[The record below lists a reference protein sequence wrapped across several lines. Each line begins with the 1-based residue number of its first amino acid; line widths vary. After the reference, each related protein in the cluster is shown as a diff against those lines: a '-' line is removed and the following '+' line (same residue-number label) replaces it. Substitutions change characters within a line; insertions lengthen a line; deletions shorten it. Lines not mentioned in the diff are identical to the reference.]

1 MFADAMKNAFGQDY
15 LVWLG
20 LLALVVFTAATVEGL
35 VQTWLRHE
43 RYDWRAYFASMADMA
58 GRKLIG
64 LAGLSLAT
72 PVFALAHAH
81 RIFTIE
87 LSTPVAFLVL
97 FLGLEFCYYWYHRAS
112 HKVRWFW
119 ATHAV
124 HHSPN
129 ELTLATA
136 LRLGWTGKLT
146 GATLFYTPL
155 VWLGFSP
162 AAVLAALA
170 ANLLYQ
176 FWLHAPYIPRLG
188 PLEWILN
195 TPTHHKVHH
204 ASNPEYLDCNYG
216 GVLIIFDRMFGT
228 FVDFREDIPIRYGLT
243 TPLLTNNPLRIA
255 LHEWIALGRDL
266 LAARSW
272 KTVAEV
278 LVGPPGGWARPE
290 EALNAAG
297 ALRLPS
303 PGSAARAPSA

>member
-1 MFADAMKNAFGQDY
+1 MFADAMQTAFGADY
-15 LVWLG
+15 LLWLG
-20 LLALVVFTAATVEGL
+20 LLAAVVFTAATAEGL
-35 VQTWLRHE
+35 VQTYLRHAQ
-43 RYDWRAYFASMADMA
+43 YDWRAYFASMADMV

-64 LAGLSLAT
+64 LLGLSLAT

-81 RIFTIE
+81 RLTTIE

-97 FLGLEFCYYWYHRAS
+97 FVGLEFCYYWYHRVS
-112 HKVRWFW
+112 HKSRWFW

-155 VWLGFSP
+155 VWLGFAP
-162 AAVLAALA
+162 AAVLAALS

-204 ASNPEYLDCNYG
+204 ASNEEYLDCNYG

-228 FVDFREDIPIRYGLT
+228 FVDLRDDIEIRYGLT
-243 TPLLTNNPLRIA
+243 TPLTTSNPVKIA
-255 LHEWIALGRDL
+255 LHEWINLGRDV
-266 LAARSW
+266 LAAPDW
-272 KTVAEV
+272 KERVEIV
-278 LVGPPGGWARPE
+278 FGPPGGKAKAQK
-290 EALNAAG
+290 EAQVADGFTAQ
-297 ALRLPS
+297 
-303 PGSAARAPSA
+303 RAS

>member
-1 MFADAMKNAFGQDY
+1 MFADAMQSAFGQDY
-15 LVWLG
+15 LEWLT
-20 LLALVVFTAATVEGL
+20 LLALIVFAAATAEGL
-35 VQTWLRHE
+35 VKTWLR
-43 RYDWRAYFASMADMA
+43 RDSYDWRAYFASMADMV

-64 LAGLSLAT
+64 LLGLSLAT
-72 PVFALAHAH
+72 PVFALAYAH
-81 RIFTIE
+81 RLTTIE

-97 FLGLEFCYYWYHRAS
+97 FVGLEFCYYWYHRVS
-112 HKVRWFW
+112 HKSRWFW

-162 AAVLAALA
+162 AAVLAALS

-204 ASNPEYLDCNYG
+204 ASNEEYLDCNYG
-216 GVLIIFDRMFGT
+216 GVLIVFDRMFGT
-228 FVDFREDIPIRYGLT
+228 FVDLRDDIEIRYGLT
-243 TPLLTNNPLRIA
+243 TPLTTNNPVLISV
-255 LHEWIALGRDL
+255 HEWINLGRDVK
-266 LAARSW
+266 AAGSW
-272 KTVAEV
+272 MERAQIVF
-278 LVGPPGGWARPE
+278 GPPGGTPRP
-290 EALNAAG
+290 AAVAAAG
-297 ALRLPS
+297 RQV
-303 PGSAARAPSA
+303 AAVAEIGGPAH

>member
-1 MFADAMKNAFGQDY
+1 MFADAMKSAFGQDY
-15 LVWLG
+15 LFWLG
-20 LLALVVFTAATVEGL
+20 LLAAIVFTAATAEGL
-35 VQTWLRHE
+35 IQTYLRRD

-64 LAGLSLAT
+64 LLGLSLAT
-72 PVFALAHAH
+72 PVFALAYHH
-81 RIFTIE
+81 RLMTIE

-97 FLGLEFCYYWYHRAS
+97 FVGLEFCYYWYHRAS

-162 AAVLAALA
+162 TAVLAALS

-204 ASNPEYLDCNYG
+204 ASNKEYLDCNYG

-228 FVDFREDIPIRYGLT
+228 FVDLKDEIPPVYGLT
-243 TPLLTNNPLRIA
+243 TPLLTNNPVKIA
-255 LHEWIALGRDL
+255 LHEWINLGRDL
-266 LAARSW
+266 VASKTW
-272 KTVAEV
+272 KERVEIV
-278 LVGPPGGWARPE
+278 FGPPGGWAKPE
-290 EALNAAG
+290 ENQAPDGFG
-297 ALRLPS
+297 AQ
-303 PGSAARAPSA
+303 RASS